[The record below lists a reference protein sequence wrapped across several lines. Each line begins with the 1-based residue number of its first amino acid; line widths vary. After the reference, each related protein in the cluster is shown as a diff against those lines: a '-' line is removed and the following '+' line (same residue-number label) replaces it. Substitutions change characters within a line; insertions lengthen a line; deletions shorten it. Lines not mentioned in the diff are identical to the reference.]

1 MKKVLLSAILLAG
14 AATMF
19 AQKTWNF
26 SNTEKFPAQT
36 ISSTTIIDGLKIMAT
51 ADATVAI
58 DANPKKHGTYSFTQR
73 LKLGGSGGFTAENRY
88 MPTTRALVFQV
99 TGPGTIT
106 VSCLSSS
113 SSADRRLLLT
123 NGTDSISSFSAPGV
137 YSDPDGNN
145 IPLETF
151 NYTGGAATLYLYSVS
166 SGVNIYLLDVSSA
179 KDYEESPS
187 SVKIQKSENSIA
199 FNGSEIVNAKGLA
212 LQVFNASGK
221 RIIASSATTI
231 STTQLPKGVYIV
243 REVGTSNTLK
253 FVK

>member
-36 ISSTTIIDGLKIMAT
+36 FSTTTIIDGLKIMAT

-58 DANPKKHGTYSFTQR
+58 DANTKKHGTYSFTQR

-179 KDYEESPS
+179 INYIEPS
-187 SVKIQKSENSIA
+187 AVKNPKSENSIA

>member
-1 MKKVLLSAILLAG
+1 MKKILLGAILLAS
-14 AATMF
+14 ATTMF

-26 SNTEKFPAQT
+26 SVTEKFPAQT
-36 ISSTTIIDGLKIMAT
+36 FSSTTTIDGLKIMAT
-51 ADATVAI
+51 ADATVVI
-58 DANPKKHGTYSFTQR
+58 DANAKKHGSYSFTQR

-99 TGPGTIT
+99 SGPGTIT
-106 VSCLSSS
+106 VCCLSSS

-123 NGTDSISSFSAPGV
+123 NGTDSISSFSAPGS
-137 YSDPDGNN
+137 YSDAEGNN

-151 NYTGGAATLYLYSVS
+151 NYTGGAATLYLYSIS

-179 KDYEESPS
+179 VDIVDFIKNPTHNTFAS
-187 SVKIQKSENSIA
+187 
-199 FNGSEIVNAKGLA
+199 FNGSEIVNAKGLS

-231 STTQLPKGVYIV
+231 STAQLPKGVYIV
-243 REVGTSNTLK
+243 REIGTSNTLK